1 MQTDT
6 RCIPRRQGWPVLEC
20 GEAATSESR
29 MDIQS
34 IDQLLDPADRALSPK
49 PMRQPGSDLVFEQA
63 VIEACSYLQGIGF
76 EVSERCPT
84 LVRYVCQN
92 VEVDIYQGRQSFE
105 VGVGVSIDGERF
117 SLSELIRLGDPKMAD
132 AYRSPVA
139 TDADGVVSAVSQV
152 ALLLRQFGALALRGD
167 VSALAALT
175 AQRQQWSE
183 TFALDVLVEQTR
195 PLAERAFRNGDYS
208 KAAELYARIRPRLS
222 PAEKGKL
229 ALAEERSAT
238 RH

>member
-1 MQTDT
+1 
-6 RCIPRRQGWPVLEC
+6 
-20 GEAATSESR
+20 
-29 MDIQS
+29 
-34 IDQLLDPADRALSPK
+34 
-49 PMRQPGSDLVFEQA
+49 MRQPGSDSVFERV
-63 VIEACSYLQGIGF
+63 VIEACSYLQDIGF
-76 EVSERCPT
+76 RISERCPT
-84 LVRYVCQN
+84 LVRYVCQD
-92 VEVDIYQGRQSFE
+92 VEVDFYQGRQSFE
-105 VGVGVSIDGERF
+105 VSVGVSINGVRF

-132 AYRSPVA
+132 AFRNPVA

-167 VSALAALT
+167 ASVLAALT
-175 AQRQQWSE
+175 TQRQQWSD

-195 PLAERAFRNGDYS
+195 PMADRAFRSGDYS
-208 KAAELYARIRPRLS
+208 KAVELYTRIQARLS